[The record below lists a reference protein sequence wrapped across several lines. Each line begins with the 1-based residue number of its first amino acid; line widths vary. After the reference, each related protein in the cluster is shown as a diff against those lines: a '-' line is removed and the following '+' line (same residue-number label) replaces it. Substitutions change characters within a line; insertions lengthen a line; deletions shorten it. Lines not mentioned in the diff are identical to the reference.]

1 MEYKSQLFCDCEIC
15 VLSRTNRIAY
25 AVARKML
32 KEDMDKKIK
41 KLQSATKKVVKE
53 EASLLKA
60 DKKNDKVI
68 DKAKKVMKKGK
79 C

>member
-1 MEYKSQLFCDCEIC
+1 
-15 VLSRTNRIAY
+15 
-25 AVARKML
+25 
-32 KEDMDKKIK
+32 MDKKIK

-60 DKKNDKVI
+60 DKKQDKIV
-68 DKAKKVMKKGK
+68 DKAKMKMKGK